1 MEELRRKPR
10 TPSRSL
16 AVLFLGFLGISAFV
30 FFNSCRLLVYSF
42 PDSSLKEYEFFIS
55 QSQPQQQPTASRVLT
70 TFPGNRLRGASIAYQ
85 QSYGF
90 FDDILDHN
98 WRLMQE
104 RAWSSLHVKGQA
116 LPDILHSSNHE
127 NPTLVSSYLNNL
139 QVGVVQ
145 SIVPILNAC
154 IVKGE
159 RFRDLCANI

>member
-1 MEELRRKPR
+1 VTAAFHRRNSRQRRSWSMPV
-10 TPSRSL
+10 TSRSL
-16 AVLFLGFLGISAFV
+16 TVLFLAISAFV
-30 FFNSCRLLVYSF
+30 FFLNSC
-42 PDSSLKEYEFFIS
+42 KEYEFII
-55 QSQPQQQPTASRVLT
+55 SQPQPQQPTASQVLT
-70 TFPGNRLRGASIAYQ
+70 TFPGNRLRGALIAYQ

-104 RAWSSLHVKGQA
+104 RAWSSLHVKVQA

-139 QVGVVQ
+139 QVSVVQ

-159 RFRDLCANI
+159 RFRDLCAYSI